1 MHENFS
7 LPFRRRLCH
16 PSGAMI
22 HAKLTHLALPL
33 SLAGLLLVAGC
44 NKNQSPQNAEQP
56 AASQPAPASSPE
68 ASTPA
73 TPNATAGQ
81 HLPILLRLLRRS
93 RSPTPFPLERV

>member
-22 HAKLTHLALPL
+22 HAKLTQFALPL

-56 AASQPAPASSPE
+56 AASQPAPASSPR
-68 ASTPA
+68 SF
-73 TPNATAGQ
+73 NAGSLPPPLQ

-93 RSPTPFPLERV
+93 LSPIPFPLERV